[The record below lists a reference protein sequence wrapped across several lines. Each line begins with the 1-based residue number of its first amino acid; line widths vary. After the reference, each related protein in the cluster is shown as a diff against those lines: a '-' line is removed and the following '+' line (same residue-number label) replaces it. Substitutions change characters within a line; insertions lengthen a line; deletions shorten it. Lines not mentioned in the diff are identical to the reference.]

1 MKKFITRYGGW
12 CALLLVA
19 VAGVGAGWY
28 YSQPD
33 LTIRLI
39 NYAEG
44 VNYDI
49 SKSLDKVK
57 SFEVRQKPRNILD
70 YLDPRDGTRIILP
83 NVIWDDVEV
92 ALTVD
97 GFEELS
103 ESVPRD
109 RAGKDILFQL
119 KPAPIDLKVVNQGIL
134 GLSIRHPKHNLKI
147 PDGGSVAVLGALK
160 YEQKNILTFSAP
172 GYRDRN
178 ATEDLDYNRTHY
190 KAGQNVVTKIISTNF
205 LEKKTATLVF
215 TISSDTP
222 GRGNAGDIPSDASLK
237 AKNPNQLV
245 NHTQNGLVSG
255 IKGGVKI
262 YNGNGVFEAT
272 ISHKQYESITVNA
285 PNLQDRETRQISLEL
300 VPLQGGIT
308 ILPTAA
314 WHDGYTN
321 FIVTV
326 QQLPK
331 GNLEPINTSVISRQ
345 GYHEYRIEVAGPVN
359 HRVVPF
365 STNFHLLPNMKIN
378 IPVRLNLKEQDMWDE
393 LAGVDLT
400 DLFPDDSPAITEQD
414 RILGVSMHSPGQA
427 IDDLKEW
434 HIKHKF
440 KIDSSIY
447 LHAKNKAAKIFI
459 DDEKY
464 GRYLGVGWSAHLE
477 KIEHIEVV
485 AKIDPFSA
493 RAMLSE
499 WEKIV
504 NREFNDMFSE
514 RSRKFQESVRDL
526 TPLIAAIKKDINRLD
541 IGLKKLQPDWDNIL
555 KELENIRVIGAED
568 PEKASRNLVDWENK
582 AANFDIH
589 LLLPEHMNQ
598 EEARVKD
605 FAKEEFKKLDDA
617 RRQVYLAVDQPLD
630 KVKKRFTWKASLD
643 EILDLAFS
651 RMFDAQMDVV
661 DEWIKFETG
670 EKLVEHM
677 VDKNGNLWRK
687 AKIALDKIN
696 ERYSVRKNGQSK
708 GLVAD
713 LNAWELFFLIPVKIM
728 VKDKKRQIQFV
739 QRQNI
744 GGGPHLN
751 LPGNLAGWRLESKIF
766 AKNQPNQNPK
776 FYDLDGKKIIDLFLW
791 PEDKVEIMLQRKF
804 ADKIDK
810 IGMWKFGSLE
820 LEANMIAKGRPT
832 VISYTIMR
840 NLNANVPQPGVN
852 NRQSF
857 PRPSLNGIEL
867 PLLLNVG
874 CRILA
879 WDGQL
884 GTLAAGRMQGVNPSD
899 IFVKEIP
906 DKNNLEVSV
915 FKWRPEHKSESY
927 IRGKKSFDLKPGDWV
942 TIKNHPNLTFNG
954 IGFNNNNN

>member
-57 SFEVRQKPRNILD
+57 TFEVRQKPRNILD

-83 NVIWDDVEV
+83 NIIWDDVEV
-92 ALTVD
+92 AMTVD

-103 ESVPRD
+103 ESAPRD
-109 RAGKDILFQL
+109 RAGKDIMFQL

-134 GLSIRHPKHNLKI
+134 GLSIRYPKHDLKI
-147 PDGGSVAVLGALK
+147 PDGGSVSVLGALK

-178 ATEDLDYNRTHY
+178 ATDGLDYNRTHY
-190 KAGQNVVTKIISTNF
+190 TAGQKVVTKIISTNF

-215 TISSDTP
+215 TISPDTP

-378 IPVRLNLKEQDMWDE
+378 IPVRLNLKEQDKWDE
-393 LAGVDLT
+393 LAGVALT
-400 DLFPDDSPAITEQD
+400 DLFPNDSPAITERD
-414 RILGVSMHSPGQA
+414 RILGVAMHSPGQA

-447 LHAKNKAAKIFI
+447 LHAKNMATKTFI
-459 DDEKY
+459 HDEKY

-485 AKIDPFSA
+485 AKIDPLSA
-493 RAMLSE
+493 QKMLSE

-504 NREFNDMFSE
+504 EREFNDSFAE
-514 RSRKFQESVRDL
+514 RSRKLQESVRDL
-526 TPLIAAIKKDINRLD
+526 TPLINAIKKDINSLD
-541 IGLKKLQPDWDNIL
+541 LGLKKLQPDWDNIL
-555 KELENIRVIGAED
+555 KELDNVRADRAED
-568 PEKASRNLVDWENK
+568 PEKASRNLADWGNK
-582 AANFDIH
+582 AADFDIH
-589 LLLPEHMNQ
+589 FLLPEHMNQ
-598 EEARVKD
+598 EEPQVKEY
-605 FAKEEFKKLDDA
+605 AKEGFEKLKVN
-617 RRQVYLAVDQPLD
+617 RLKVYLAGDLPLV
-630 KVKKRFTWKASLD
+630 KVKKRADWKANLEKTFD
-643 EILDLAFS
+643 RAFAG
-651 RMFDAQMDVV
+651 MFVARVGVV
-661 DEWIKFETG
+661 EKWIEFET
-670 EKLVEHM
+670 EVKLTEYV
-677 VDKNGNLWRK
+677 VDKNGNHLWEK
-687 AKIALDKIN
+687 AKIALDDIN
-696 ERYSVRKNGQSK
+696 KRCSVRKNGESK
-708 GLVAD
+708 EFVAE
-713 LNAWELFFLIPVKIM
+713 LKNWELVFWGPVKKM

-739 QRQNI
+739 PRQKI
-744 GGGPHLN
+744 AGAPHLN
-751 LPGNLAGWRLESKIF
+751 LPGNLKGWQLESKIF
-766 AKNQPNQNPK
+766 AKNQPNHKIKILN
-776 FYDLDGKKIIDLFLW
+776 LDGITITDLFLW
-791 PEDKVEIMLQRKF
+791 PEDKVELALQRKSLK
-804 ADKIDK
+804 KIE
-810 IGMWKFGSLE
+810 MWKFGSLE
-820 LEANMIAKGRPT
+820 LEANMIMKGRPT

-852 NRQSF
+852 NHQSF

-867 PLLLNVG
+867 PLLNVG
-874 CRILA
+874 CRILQ
-879 WDGQL
+879 WNGQL
-884 GTLAAGRMQGVNPSD
+884 GRLDAGRMQGVNPSD

-906 DKNNLEVSV
+906 GKNNLEVSV
-915 FKWRPEHKSESY
+915 LKWHVEVKKPESY
-927 IRGKKSFDLKPGDWV
+927 IRGNKALDLKPGDGV
-942 TIKNHPNLTFNG
+942 TIKSHPNLIFDGVRFKNQ
-954 IGFNNNNN
+954 